1 MPTVMVE
8 IRFNPARAGGKGMEK
23 PSIATTNTPLPLWCC
38 AILDQDHHRRILNAQ
53 FERYI
58 GIDYSGAEAPNS
70 SCKASRVYVAEDSNE
85 PTQVPPP
92 PSPRRYW
99 TRRGLAEWLC
109 DKLGADIPRLNRMV
123 DQDEDAISTIL
134 RMS

>member
-8 IRFNPARAGGKGMEK
+8 IQSRESWWQRNGEAVDCNHEHASSFA
-23 PSIATTNTPLPLWCC
+23 CC

-70 SCKASRVYVAEDSNE
+70 SCKALRVYVAEDSNE